1 VTNGSDADF
10 TVVDI
15 DECESVPAYEA
26 ELIFLRHGLGV
37 GSFGMQVERLPAH
50 CRRVCSACPGRTTRT
65 TGQRLGGCRA
75 QTLFR
80 AQKSARKQFSRGGQ

>member
-26 ELIFLRHGLGV
+26 ELIFLRHGLGRSPLLISLRCRMK
-37 GSFGMQVERLPAH
+37 GPLP
-50 CRRVCSACPGRTTRT
+50 R
-65 TGQRLGGCRA
+65 
-75 QTLFR
+75 F
-80 AQKSARKQFSRGGQ
+80 ARPS